1 MDRKSLFEHCEGFD
15 EIRREIEVLSKYGDD
30 FTDRRGTVKATV
42 DLYHPKELKLKV
54 SAVID
59 ETPSTKTFRMVPTTG
74 YLPPFQAGQYVNL
87 FVETRGVRSS
97 RPYSIASPPNQRAY
111 YDLTVKAVPD
121 GFVSLHLL
129 EDVKAGDSLTSTGP
143 MGGFFHNPLS
153 HSNDV
158 VYLAGGSGI
167 TPMMSMIRE
176 VTDRGLERRMHLFYG
191 SRTTDDIIYK
201 EKLEQLAT
209 RYDNL
214 TVDIVISEPEA
225 GYRGLTGFIDGKLL
239 KERLGDL
246 STKTFFVC
254 GPEAMYTFCL
264 KELDTLGLRKKQI
277 RVEAYGPPGDVTAE
291 PGWPEGLS
299 GDATFKVKVSDGR
312 TLEVRAGEPLIC
324 SLERHHLVLRAG
336 CRSGE
341 CSYCRAKLVSGTVF
355 HAPGTGL
362 RKSDLQF
369 GYIHPCMA
377 YPIED
382 LEISADSR

>member
-1 MDRKSLFEHCEGFD
+1 MDRKSLFEHCDGFD

-42 DLYHPKELKLKV
+42 DLYHPKELKLRV
-54 SAVID
+54 SEIID
-59 ETPSTKTFRMVPTTG
+59 ETPSTKTFRMVSETG

-87 FVETRGVRSS
+87 LVETRGVRSS
-97 RPYSIASPPNQRAY
+97 RPYSIASPPNQRAF

-121 GFVSLHLL
+121 GFVSLYLL
-129 EDVKAGDSLTSTGP
+129 EEVTVGDSLNSSGP

-153 HSNDV
+153 HSNEV
-158 VYLAGGSGI
+158 VYMAGGSGI

-191 SRTTDDIIYK
+191 SRTPDDIIYK
-201 EKLEQLAT
+201 EELERLAT
-209 RYDNL
+209 AHDNL
-214 TVDIVISEPEA
+214 TVDMVISEPEA
-225 GYRGLTGFIDGKLL
+225 GYRGLTGFIAGTML
-239 KERLGDL
+239 KQRLGDL
-246 STKTFFVC
+246 TGKTFFVC

-264 KELDTLGLRKKQI
+264 KELESLGLRKKQI
-277 RVEAYGPPGDVTAE
+277 RVEVYGPPGDVTSE

-299 GDATFKVKVSDGR
+299 GDATFKVRVSDGR
-312 TLEVRAGEPLIC
+312 TLEVRAGEPLI
-324 SLERHHLVLRAG
+324 SGLERHRLVLPAG

-341 CSYCRAKLVSGTVF
+341 CSLCRAKLLSGKVF
-355 HAPGTGL
+355 HARGAKL

-382 LEISADSR
+382 LEISAHFR